1 VRLNVPRPFLPFAD
15 GFPTP
20 SGKLELYSAQ
30 AAADGLDPLPG
41 FTPAAEVNDDAL
53 AARYPLVLIS
63 AAGHHFLNTIFANN
77 AELRRRAGEPSVLLH
92 PQDAAARGV
101 AAGEMVRVF
110 NDRGG
115 FTARVTISD
124 VVRHGVAATVKGHWA
139 KLTGGSSVN
148 ATVDERDADLGGGAV
163 YHDNRVEIRP
173 VGAQPP
179 SRGDDG

>member
-1 VRLNVPRPFLPFAD
+1 MRLKVPRPFLPFAD

-20 SGKLELYSAQ
+20 SGKLELHSAR

-41 FTPAAEVNDDAL
+41 FIPAAEVTDDAL
-53 AARYPLVLIS
+53 AARYPLALIS

-92 PQDAAARGV
+92 PRDAAPRGV
-101 AAGEMVRVF
+101 AAGDMVRVF

-115 FTARVTISD
+115 FTARVTITEA
-124 VVRHGVAATVKGHWA
+124 VRHGVAATVKGHWA

-163 YHDNRVEIRP
+163 FHDNRIEIRP
-173 VGAQPP
+173 IGAEARSQ
-179 SRGDDG
+179 RDGG